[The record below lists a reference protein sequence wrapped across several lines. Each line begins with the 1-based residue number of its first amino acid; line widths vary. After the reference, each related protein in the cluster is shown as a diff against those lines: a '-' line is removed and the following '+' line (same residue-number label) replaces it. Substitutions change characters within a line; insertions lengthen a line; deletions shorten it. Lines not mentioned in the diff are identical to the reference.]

1 MELSGMSYI
10 DIMKMPVHRLEEY
23 LNWKIKY
30 DQDRQKIKTD
40 ALSHLK
46 L

>member
-1 MELSGMSYI
+1 MSYI